1 MTSMGA
7 DGRRLVSGDGA
18 CGSGKTRGRR
28 GIAVSPHV
36 EASAGERVAGKWTA
50 AEIDAGGRN
59 SRSAAAGSIEGSRD
73 PADLNRC
80 TCEPRARRRS
90 EGEGLGS
97 FTDGEGARAA
107 AMARRPVLQAVA
119 RAARHE
125 KAWKLGCRRRGVR

>member
-1 MTSMGA
+1 VRLGKNKGKAGNCFLTTRRSFGGRESGGEV
-7 DGRRLVSGDGA
+7 DG
-18 CGSGKTRGRR
+18 
-28 GIAVSPHV
+28 
-36 EASAGERVAGKWTA
+36 

-59 SRSAAAGSIEGSRD
+59 SRSAAAGSIGGARD